1 MIGIS
6 YQNNHDLDQPEIV
19 DLLVTGFS
27 DTLCRWW
34 DSYLT
39 EESKDSIKYVVK
51 KNDKGLPIFY
61 ESIGRYS

>member
-27 DTLCRWW
+27 DTLC
-34 DSYLT
+34 
-39 EESKDSIKYVVK
+39 
-51 KNDKGLPIFY
+51 
-61 ESIGRYS
+61 